1 MKTLKLFTT
10 LLFIILVYVCTAQ
23 QANLGFVSVQ
33 ARVLEQLKGNIKSVP
48 NTSLKMIGIG
58 DYSTNEEGR
67 FAFQIPMDELSQFD
81 NEMVIKI
88 VLPDYEIIKPF
99 EGKVQ
104 LDTSKSE
111 VFLDI
116 LVMGRDIEEEYKK
129 KLTEL
134 GNKLRTTQKKNSISL
149 KKMSAMNDSLLQAL
163 EKDAKQQ
170 VALEQSI
177 EELEAKVAKESDEK
191 SKYASELRDAID
203 QMQSLNNALAKKE
216 NELYVALE
224 EKYLRQQKYQKSIS
238 GDLNEYLIQVK
249 DVQDLLQNLDNY
261 FKPGK
266 YPNYTSTYNST
277 LKAYNQIF
285 QEINEKH
292 SDYIE
297 GVNRYWEDELL
308 VEQVEETFDMVFDQ
322 VHHPLLKPAINE
334 VNILIRKNRSG
345 KASKVAHEAFH
356 NLNPYIINLEKAVN
370 RLIPKL

>member
-163 EKDAKQQ
+163 ERDAKQQ

-266 YPNYTSTYNST
+266 YPNYRSTYNST
-277 LKAYNQIF
+277 LASYNEIF
-285 QEINEKH
+285 LEINRKR
-292 SDYIE
+292 SDYLE
-297 GVNRYWEDELL
+297 GINRYWGNELL
-308 VEQVEETFDMVFDQ
+308 ADQVEETFDILFDQ
-322 VHHPLLKPAINE
+322 VHNPLLKPTINE
-334 VNILIRKNRSG
+334 VNSNLKYNKFRKAA
-345 KASKVAHEAFH
+345 KLAHQTFH
-356 NLNPYIINLEKAVN
+356 DLNPLIINLEKAVN